1 MERTIARFRR
11 LAEAHFGGRPSPGNR
26 YPEALRALAVE
37 VASGRAVISR
47 TLGEFARRG
56 WVALHRGEIEIL
68 KPEALKRAAD

>member
-1 MERTIARFRR
+1 MMT
-11 LAEAHFGGRPSPGNR
+11 
-26 YPEALRALAVE
+26 